1 MNSRLGNIRE
11 DRHVNKH
18 SRNAGKIEIATN
30 GIVARFWRVFKNSYV
45 HKTII
50 DLDLGFKNYM
60 RENQ

>member
-30 GIVARFWRVFKNSYV
+30 GIFARSLRVFKNSHV
-45 HKTII
+45 HKTI
-50 DLDLGFKNYM
+50 DLDLGFKSYM
-60 RENQ
+60 HENQ

>member
-30 GIVARFWRVFKNSYV
+30 GIFARFLRVFKNSHV
-45 HKTII
+45 HKTI
-50 DLDLGFKNYM
+50 DLDLGF
-60 RENQ
+60 